1 LGGSTSNWKKSQGRE
16 RRTISSPRPTNFA
29 LNKNDI
35 DQFFFKERRFVH
47 REFALQRNRSEE
59 WILLSGVG

>member
-1 LGGSTSNWKKSQGRE
+1 LRGSTSNWNKSQGRE
-16 RRTISSPRPTNFA
+16 RRSKSSPRPTNFA

-35 DQFFFKERRFVH
+35 DQSFLKKEGWSK
-47 REFALQRNRSEE
+47 EICTSKKQSEE